1 VLERDL
7 GVPMDAGLVL
17 WITAAVFFRAFGTGD
32 LPSSPTTPYQSLWRY
47 DHVTHALSASIV
59 AAVGYASARAVDV
72 YCEDVSLPSRF
83 AFAFVLL
90 FVLAFG
96 VFWEVIEFVVVVL
109 GTLLGGAT
117 LTQYDLGDTMLNLV
131 FDLGGGDARCGL
143 EHGPAERHRRCAC
156 GPPRSADRTLRIAGG
171 LTLVKS
177 YGDDARPTTSDR
189 RWLGTAGTTDRPPTD
204 SRSAGGQRNRHG
216 SGEADRKAGV

>member
-17 WITAAVFFRAFGTGD
+17 WITAAVSFRAFGTGD
-32 LPSSPTTPYQSLWRY
+32 LPGSPTTPYQSLWRY

-131 FDLGGGDARCGL
+131 FDLGGGRCSLRSGTRPGRAASSMRLRTASKRGPDAPDRGRTDPGEKL
-143 EHGPAERHRRCAC
+143 RRRRPTDDVRPAMAWDGGDDGPT
-156 GPPRSADRTLRIAGG
+156 ADR
-171 LTLVKS
+171 
-177 YGDDARPTTSDR
+177 
-189 RWLGTAGTTDRPPTD
+189 
-204 SRSAGGQRNRHG
+204 
-216 SGEADRKAGV
+216 